1 MDLLLLWRQGRSST
15 RLAILVHHIQGCD
28 SISARLATPAN
39 MLLKAQTTRAG
50 VSARQARS
58 AFAPVRSV
66 RAPLAV
72 RAQKKDCAET
82 QAFEVS

>member
-1 MDLLLLWRQGRSST
+1 
-15 RLAILVHHIQGCD
+15 
-28 SISARLATPAN
+28 
-39 MLLKAQTTRAG
+39 MLLKAQSTRAG